1 MTSILQI
8 LLESTQT
15 RKTPEALEQKRDRF
29 LIYENQVSEQL
40 GWHFTMELES
50 AWDEL
55 HAAELDRA
63 YEQGFLAAF
72 RLWQEI
78 TLLAHDV

>member
-1 MTSILQI
+1 MTPMLQI
-8 LLESTQT
+8 LLESTQV
-15 RKTPEALEQKRDRF
+15 KEKPGPLEQKRDRF
-29 LIYENQVSEQL
+29 LIYENQVSKQL

-72 RLWQEI
+72 RLWQEV
-78 TLLAHDV
+78 TVLAHGV